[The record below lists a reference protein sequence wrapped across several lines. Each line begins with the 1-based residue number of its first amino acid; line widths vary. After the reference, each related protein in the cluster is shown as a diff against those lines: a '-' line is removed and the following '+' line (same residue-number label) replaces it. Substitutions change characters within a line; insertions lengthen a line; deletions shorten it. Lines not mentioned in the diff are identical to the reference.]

1 MLSLQVLAFW
11 PRLIVRT
18 AGNGPA
24 RESGDGQMAKVA
36 MDLDARKAA
45 FAARGGKIVTV
56 ESGVRAIE
64 SDRTIYA
71 AMRNGTRASADA
83 VREVRASESRHE
95 TMVGAFHAAKAMG
108 WSNEAALEYGATAV
122 D

>member
-1 MLSLQVLAFW
+1 
-11 PRLIVRT
+11 
-18 AGNGPA
+18 
-24 RESGDGQMAKVA
+24 MAKVSF
-36 MDLDARKAA
+36 DLDALKAQ
-45 FAARGGKIVTV
+45 FAAKGGKATVV

-71 AMRNGTRASADA
+71 AMREGVRASADA
-83 VREVRASESRHE
+83 VRESRQSESRQE
-95 TMVGAFHAAKAMG
+95 TMIGAYHAARAMG